1 MLAIIGK
8 KVVDIFISVV
18 IGIVLDAVA
27 DKVKK

>member
-1 MLAIIGK
+1 MIAIIGK